1 MRIHIGC
8 CGWNYLRPEDVGEDR
23 NWKQRYPHKLA
34 LYAAYFD
41 LVEVNSTFYRL
52 PQVKTAAR
60 WFELARAVNSRF
72 EFTVKANQEIT
83 HRDRFASERS
93 LAAYERTAAIAD
105 ALDAK
110 VILFQTP
117 RSFHPTEEN
126 IARLR
131 RFFTAIDRHGQRFAF
146 EPRGWDDES
155 VQAVLDLDL
164 IHVTDP
170 FARLPLTKNTAYLR
184 LHGAPPGDRMYRYD
198 YTPTDLRRLAELI
211 SSLAAD
217 EVYLLFNNDH
227 MYQNARTY
235 ITRFTS

>member
-131 RFFTAIDRHGQRFAF
+131 RFFTAVDRHGQRFAF

-170 FARLPLTKNTAYLR
+170 FARLPLTEDTAYLR

>member
-126 IARLR
+126 IA
-131 RFFTAIDRHGQRFAF
+131 
-146 EPRGWDDES
+146 
-155 VQAVLDLDL
+155 
-164 IHVTDP
+164 
-170 FARLPLTKNTAYLR
+170 
-184 LHGAPPGDRMYRYD
+184 
-198 YTPTDLRRLAELI
+198 
-211 SSLAAD
+211 
-217 EVYLLFNNDH
+217 
-227 MYQNARTY
+227 
-235 ITRFTS
+235 